1 MLQIGN
7 RNPKKILR
15 KKSPNN
21 VPPFFCTPLGLMAA
35 ALQVGSSV
43 STSATVEALMLGIVL
58 GTAPWW
64 WIHDDLKLGKSSGTS
79 CIVFSRNT
87 EDMDSWYWGKCVRYT
102 FHVYRKLARQTLRWF
117 PLWNLWKKGNTD
129 IKRKPRWDKMWI
141 PALGLNMDPVQP

>member
-7 RNPKKILR
+7 RNPKKILKLTR
-15 KKSPNN
+15 KNSPNN

-79 CIVFSRNT
+79 CIVFF
-87 EDMDSWYWGKCVRYT
+87 EEY
-102 FHVYRKLARQTLRWF
+102 
-117 PLWNLWKKGNTD
+117 
-129 IKRKPRWDKMWI
+129 
-141 PALGLNMDPVQP
+141 